1 MSPRPKPR
9 FGVSYPYATYS
20 DLQELL
26 NRPWITRL
34 WTYQEILLATSPV
47 MVCGDRHVPWPEFEL
62 SICFLGNIETFS
74 LLQIIHPWVNLI
86 LSRERLQKYD
96 LAFRNSLPTA
106 LESYGLFVR
115 KVSKAKT
122 GNLDAQS
129 ALAILTVLA
138 ALDIG
143 SILGMSVPGLFISS
157 IISIIFLFTVAK
169 YRLQHV
175 RGSSD
180 FANEGFTIGLY
191 HRNAK
196 ERRDMAF
203 GMWAVLERGGAL
215 NLPAPDASLDYPDI
229 YRTFAT
235 HISQI
240 TQRADLILLAA
251 IQGFD
256 DQPSWVPDWSAHGN
270 NNWAYDVAAI
280 DKSDDF
286 GDRSNLR
293 ALSTR
298 PQVSFVFK
306 ERDTVLSIRARHV
319 CEVYNCFRFQ
329 QANARDPDESVD
341 AIHLDNL
348 RIILELASSRP
359 LFPAG
364 SSRAFVNEAFGFE
377 TMTSIATFTNS
388 NLFPFFILE
397 TLDLELEETMPQLN
411 KAQFTRWRSFCISNC
426 RKTPAEAMTLL
437 QNAPDIRQ
445 IQITMCNLLSSE
457 NKTLFYAATAGN
469 KPWTKIFGCGSH
481 GVENGDSIVR
491 FQGVPQRLIVRKIF
505 PSTARGGHAVKLVS
519 PCHESAN
526 EHKPTPLETI
536 SHGGPTLQGPPTHVS
551 FEAERTYRKNHLA
564 AAFRHWSR
572 KGYVFGFSGHISYR
586 DPEFPKAFWKNP
598 LGVHFGLLRASDM
611 LLVDL
616 DGRIVGG
623 NRSRLANTAGFLI
636 YAAVHMARGDVHA
649 VCHCHSPAGKAWSAV
664 GRRLDML
671 TQDACKFLG
680 DAHAVRR
687 VRRRRPRG

>member
-1 MSPRPKPR
+1 MSELYSSHVLPADSRCTRVLDIFGVSTSADDEPIQCKLRVIPLDGTHAFTALSYVWGTYAADPQYILCDGIRVNVTTNCHSALLHLRKVLGKLTIWLDAVCINQNDDYEKTRQIPLMGDIYSKATTVYIWLGDGTPATNRAMDYMAKPVLARYYKAQADGTVKSSWLTAAWFLYSSTYNPKNHPTPFNDNYSPRSSVPLLRLIYKALSPRPKPR
-9 FGVSYPYATYS
+9 FGVNYPYATYS

-62 SICFLGNIETFS
+62 SLCFLGNIETFS

-96 LAFRNSLPTA
+96 LAFRNSPPTA

-122 GNLDAQS
+122 GILDAQS
-129 ALAILTVLA
+129 ALAILTFVA

-157 IISIIFLFTVAK
+157 IITIIFLFTVAK

-175 RGSSD
+175 RGSSY
-180 FANEGFTIGLY
+180 FSNESFMIGLY

-215 NLPAPDASLDYPDI
+215 NLPAPDASLSIADI

-280 DKSDDF
+280 DKSDEF

-306 ERDTVLSIRARHV
+306 ERYTVLSIRARHV

-341 AIHLDNL
+341 AIHLNNL
-348 RIILELASSRP
+348 RVILELASSRP
-359 LFPAG
+359 VFPAG

-445 IQITMCNLLSSE
+445 I
-457 NKTLFYAATAGN
+457 
-469 KPWTKIFGCGSH
+469 
-481 GVENGDSIVR
+481 
-491 FQGVPQRLIVRKIF
+491 
-505 PSTARGGHAVKLVS
+505 
-519 PCHESAN
+519 
-526 EHKPTPLETI
+526 
-536 SHGGPTLQGPPTHVS
+536 
-551 FEAERTYRKNHLA
+551 
-564 AAFRHWSR
+564 
-572 KGYVFGFSGHISYR
+572 
-586 DPEFPKAFWKNP
+586 
-598 LGVHFGLLRASDM
+598 
-611 LLVDL
+611 
-616 DGRIVGG
+616 
-623 NRSRLANTAGFLI
+623 
-636 YAAVHMARGDVHA
+636 
-649 VCHCHSPAGKAWSAV
+649 
-664 GRRLDML
+664 
-671 TQDACKFLG
+671 
-680 DAHAVRR
+680 
-687 VRRRRPRG
+687 

>member
-1 MSPRPKPR
+1 MSEGAPTSRMRVLRSDYIIATPK
-9 FGVSYPYATYS
+9 
-20 DLQELL
+20 
-26 NRPWITRL
+26 NRETW
-34 WTYQEILLATSPV
+34 
-47 MVCGDRHVPWPEFEL
+47 H
-62 SICFLGNIETFS
+62 LGS
-74 LLQIIHPWVNLI
+74 
-86 LSRERLQKYD
+86 
-96 LAFRNSLPTA
+96 
-106 LESYGLFVR
+106 
-115 KVSKAKT
+115 
-122 GNLDAQS
+122 
-129 ALAILTVLA
+129 
-138 ALDIG
+138 
-143 SILGMSVPGLFISS
+143 
-157 IISIIFLFTVAK
+157 
-169 YRLQHV
+169 
-175 RGSSD
+175 
-180 FANEGFTIGLY
+180 
-191 HRNAK
+191 
-196 ERRDMAF
+196 
-203 GMWAVLERGGAL
+203 
-215 NLPAPDASLDYPDI
+215 
-229 YRTFAT
+229 
-235 HISQI
+235 
-240 TQRADLILLAA
+240 A

-293 ALSTR
+293 AFSIR

-319 CEVYNCFRFQ
+319 CQVYNCFRFQ

-359 LFPAG
+359 VFPAG

-388 NLFPFFILE
+388 NLFPFFILKALD
-397 TLDLELEETMPQLN
+397 LDLEEMMSQLN
-411 KAQFTRWRSFCISNC
+411 KAQFTRWRSFCTSNC
-426 RKTPAEAMTLL
+426 RKTPVEAMTLL
-437 QNAPDIRQ
+437 QNAPDIRE
-445 IQITMCNLLSSE
+445 IQISMCNLLSSE

-469 KPWTKIFGCGSH
+469 KPWTRIFGCGSH

-491 FQGVPQRLIVRKIF
+491 FQGVPHRLIVRKIF

-519 PCHESAN
+519 PCRMYTTLKGIAKKTNEENHEPCRD
-526 EHKPTPLETI
+526 EGRR
-536 SHGGPTLQGPPTHVS
+536 SHAGGLGAAPLQGLPTHVS
-551 FEAERTYRKNHLA
+551 FEAERTHRKNHLA
-564 AAFRHWSR
+564 AAFRHWCR
-572 KGYVFGFSGHISYR
+572 EGYVFGFSDHISYR
-586 DPEFPKAFWKNP
+586 DPEFREASWTNP
-598 LGVHFGLLRASDM
+598 LSVQFGLLRASDM

-616 DGRIVGG
+616 DRRIVGG

-671 TQDACKFLG
+671 TKDACKFLG